1 MWLVLILL
9 SSSVC
14 LRSCANQCILFYFVA
29 QKVGRIGVGSVIDDI
44 ALVEGNSKHSATFVA
59 DGVVEL
65 LSIKVA
71 DFERYFSNGTGPARA
86 TGRDVRAIGESRR
99 ELRFAKVQA
108 AKASY
113 VNALKVAAQT
123 PATPAADNNNS
134 GSSSSSSSSVGV
146 ISSSGGGG
154 GGDGDGSSSD
164 APLLGSRFRTPAYD
178 VAWQL
183 AGKAQGRLPNVDHR
197 NKNTSSSNG
206 AGSVKPG
213 GAPAGSL
220 AASKALSDNSI
231 LKFTRVKGTGAAST
245 EHLPT
250 GSAFSLLQVIN
261 ELPRV

>member
-1 MWLVLILL
+1 LL
-9 SSSVC
+9 PPHV
-14 LRSCANQCILFYFVA
+14 FVPVYPSPHIGFISPSL
-29 QKVGRIGVGSVIDDI
+29 KVGRVGVGSVIDDV

-123 PATPAADNNNS
+123 PATPAADNNSN
-134 GSSSSSSSSVGV
+134 SSSSSSASV
-146 ISSSGGGG
+146 ISASGGGG
-154 GGDGDGSSSD
+154 SDGDGSNIE

-183 AGKAQGRLPNVDHR
+183 ASKAQGRLPKVDNRH
-197 NKNTSSSNG
+197 KSNNSRKTG
-206 AGSVKPG
+206 T
-213 GAPAGSL
+213 APAGSL

-261 ELPRV
+261 EVPRV

>member
-1 MWLVLILL
+1 
-9 SSSVC
+9 
-14 LRSCANQCILFYFVA
+14 
-29 QKVGRIGVGSVIDDI
+29 
-44 ALVEGNSKHSATFVA
+44 
-59 DGVVEL
+59 
-65 LSIKVA
+65 
-71 DFERYFSNGTGPARA
+71 
-86 TGRDVRAIGESRR
+86 
-99 ELRFAKVQA
+99 VQA

-134 GSSSSSSSSVGV
+134 GSSSSSSSVGV

-197 NKNTSSSNG
+197 NKNISSSNG